1 MVADG
6 SAAAKNASLMTVIR
20 TATTGT
26 LAGLRG
32 LQAGEVERHVSDA
45 AQPQHAQRIEVDG
58 VLPDDVEEALDRVE
72 RRGRVRR
79 DGDHVD
85 RRGTCVEERGRLS
98 SRGVRIA
105 RRLSILGKCELRLP
119 SIDDAGE
126 RGQKMNGARFVQL
139 SHKG

>member
-1 MVADG
+1 MLG
-6 SAAAKNASLMTVIR
+6 
-20 TATTGT
+20 G
-26 LAGLRG
+26 
-32 LQAGEVERHVSDA
+32 VEG
-45 AQPQHAQRIEVDG
+45 DG

-126 RGQKMNGARFVQL
+126 RRAENERRALRATFAQGLTDETDVDY
-139 SHKG
+139 